1 MAEDME
7 EDLEVV
13 MDIMIITEE
22 ALDIMEEEVLN
33 IMAIIDKNI
42 KFTNY

>member
-42 KFTNY
+42 KFTIY